1 MWLYTSLIVWLINFN
16 PLDLNVNGHTKEFL
30 KGKFECWYDQ
40 QITNQSERW
49 SSVYDIQV
57 TLKLSVIKPI
67 HTKWLL
73 GLYDQLRNSS
83 DTIINW
89 FAMDGI
95 KDVLMMELP
104 LEDPFADLGV

>member
-1 MWLYTSLIVWLINFN
+1 MIVHVPNSMTDQFQ
-16 PLDLNVNGHTKEFL
+16 PLDLNVKGQAKAFL
-30 KGKFECWYDQ
+30 KGKFKCWYDQ
-40 QITNQSERW
+40 QITNQFEGG

-57 TLKLSVIKPI
+57 TLKLSVIKSI
-67 HTKWLL
+67 YVKWLL

>member
-1 MWLYTSLIVWLINFN
+1 M
-16 PLDLNVNGHTKEFL
+16 DLNENGHAKEFL
-30 KGKFECWYDQ
+30 KRKFECWYDQ
-40 QITNQSERW
+40 QITSQFEGG
-49 SSVYDIQV
+49 SSVYDIQI

-67 HTKWLL
+67 HAKWLL

-95 KDVLMMELP
+95 KDVLMMELL